1 MPMAKAKNIVI
12 KDIDDLKFADYNP
25 RQLTE
30 QQYKHL
36 KDSISRFGLVDPI
49 IINKNKDR
57 KNTIIGGHQRTR
69 VAKTMGI
76 TEIPCVEVDLDIE
89 KEREL
94 NIRLN
99 KNTGGWNYDMLAD
112 LFDMKDLMEFGF
124 NEKSLVGLFDDI
136 DYSILEDTA
145 IDEAVE
151 GLNNQTR
158 KAIQIEFKLDEFQE
172 AFDLY
177 KQMQE
182 KYGYLGLKII
192 EYFKK
197 ELKNGK

>member
-1 MPMAKAKNIVI
+1 MARAKNIVI
-12 KDIDDLKFADYNP
+12 KDIDDLIFADYNP

-36 KDSISRFGLVDPI
+36 KESIKKFGLIDPI

-76 TEIPCVEVDLDIE
+76 TEIPCVEIDLDLE

-112 LFDMKDLMEFGF
+112 LFDMKELIDFGF

-136 DYSILEDTA
+136 DYSILEDSA
-145 IDEAVE
+145 IDEAME

>member
-1 MPMAKAKNIVI
+1 MAKAKNIVI

>member
-1 MPMAKAKNIVI
+1 MPMARAKNIVI
-12 KDIDDLKFADYNP
+12 KDIDDLIFADYNP

-36 KDSISRFGLVDPI
+36 KESIKKFGLIDPI

-76 TEIPCVEVDLDIE
+76 TEIPCVEIDLDLE

-112 LFDMKDLMEFGF
+112 LFDMKELIDFGF

-136 DYSILEDTA
+136 DYSILEDSA
-145 IDEAVE
+145 IDEAME

-182 KYGYLGLKII
+182 KYGYLGSKII
-192 EYFKK
+192 EFFKK

>member
-1 MPMAKAKNIVI
+1 MARAKNIVI
-12 KDIDDLKFADYNP
+12 KDIDDLIFADYNP

-36 KDSISRFGLVDPI
+36 KESIKKFGLIDPI

-76 TEIPCVEVDLDIE
+76 TEIPCVEIDLDLE

-112 LFDMKDLMEFGF
+112 LFDMKELIDFGF

-136 DYSILEDTA
+136 DYSILEDSA
-145 IDEAVE
+145 MEEAME
-151 GLNNQTR
+151 GLNSQTR
-158 KAIQIEFKLDEFQE
+158 KSILIEFKLDEFQE

-182 KYGYLGLKII
+182 KYGYLGSKII
-192 EYFKK
+192 EFFKK

>member
-12 KDIDDLKFADYNP
+12 KDIDDLKFAEYNP

-36 KDSISRFGLVDPI
+36 KESIKKFGLVDPI

-76 TEIPCVEVDLDIE
+76 TEIPCVEVDLDIDR
-89 KEREL
+89 EREL

>member
-1 MPMAKAKNIVI
+1 MARAKNIVI
-12 KDIDDLKFADYNP
+12 KDIDDLIFADYNP

-36 KDSISRFGLVDPI
+36 KESIKKFGLIDPI

-76 TEIPCVEVDLDIE
+76 TEIPCVEIDLDLE

-112 LFDMKDLMEFGF
+112 LFDMKELIDFGF

-136 DYSILEDTA
+136 DYSILEDSA
-145 IDEAVE
+145 IDEAME

-182 KYGYLGLKII
+182 KYGYLGSKII
-192 EYFKK
+192 EFFKK

>member
-76 TEIPCVEVDLDIE
+76 TEIPCVEVDLDIDR
-89 KEREL
+89 EREL